1 MKIGDYVSVLDEDI
15 SGKIVSIAGN
25 NITIIDLDGFQQQ
38 YLKNEL
44 VYQSIELSDLANSIE
59 NISEIIS
66 EKEDKKH
73 KNSLKVKPKERKSP
87 RMEVDLHIHQLVP
100 NTRNMDNFEILNF
113 QLETARRKIAFAI
126 AKKIQKIVFIH
137 GVGEGVLK
145 YELIRV
151 LKEHEGCLKFYDAD
165 YDKYRLGAT
174 EVYIFQGKH

>member
-66 EKEDKKH
+66 EKEDKK
-73 KNSLKVKPKERKSP
+73 
-87 RMEVDLHIHQLVP
+87 
-100 NTRNMDNFEILNF
+100 T
-113 QLETARRKIAFAI
+113 
-126 AKKIQKIVFIH
+126 
-137 GVGEGVLK
+137 
-145 YELIRV
+145 
-151 LKEHEGCLKFYDAD
+151 
-165 YDKYRLGAT
+165 
-174 EVYIFQGKH
+174 